1 VSSGNHPGS
10 AGAPGGGEN
19 SSSRKK
25 ERLNRR
31 LPQSGKE
38 PVNSKRGQQKL
49 TRLSPDLKKQNKTKQ
64 KKERKNEH
72 PSKNHGMISNN
83 LTHMSLESQKDES
96 EREI

>member
-31 LPQSGKE
+31 LPQPGKE

-49 TRLSPDLKKQNKTKQ
+49 SRLSPDLKKTKQNKTKKR
-64 KKERKNEH
+64 KKNGASIQEPWNDIKQSNTHVIRVPER
-72 PSKNHGMISNN
+72 
-83 LTHMSLESQKDES
+83 
-96 EREI
+96 